1 MKKMRW
7 VMVLLVVAFAAAAA
21 GCSCDEGK
29 HHAEDADVED
39 TPTEAED
46 RIDTPPDV
54 VPDEA
59 ADDPPAEEPAGDGE
73 AEEEAVE
80 DAADI
85 DGDVEEEEVP
95 PPVCPDASLLDLAVV
110 TTAGEQVVPKVATGI
125 DGTTWFSW
133 YDNAGGNYD
142 VRIQLLDREGTP
154 MFDPAGILVSDL
166 SSDTWVTDY
175 SLITD
180 TDGAAVLAFNDM
192 RAGNFDPFAYKVST
206 AGDMVWFADGVALG
220 PSEGD
225 DFFPKIARA
234 PGGETV
240 YAWER
245 VSGGDTSN
253 EVILQ
258 RLTPAGAPM
267 WGTGLVIE
275 GVVDA
280 RAVRPWIAAASD
292 GTVIVIWMDT
302 PDIMSYDRTIFARK
316 IDAGG
321 AAVWGT
327 DTIVVDD
334 QELPFFYDPVLVAD
348 DDGGAWVA
356 WTAIIGGALSKSFV
370 QHIDRDGQGT
380 MPGGRLELSTSMSS
394 HQYDPALAFVAT
406 TGELVAAWREESGG
420 ESGIYAQRF
429 TSTGVRGW
437 ATTGLELVPLSTELA
452 YMGGIA
458 GVADGAVV
466 FYSKMSFGT
475 VMDLSVHAG
484 LLELTA
490 APVFSPVTLSDVQSA
505 KSHPDVDG
513 DGVCGGWIAWD
524 DMRTDAGDIYAG
536 FFGL

>member
-7 VMVLLVVAFAAAAA
+7 VMVPLFVAFTAAAA

-29 HHAEDADVED
+29 NHPEDTDVED
-39 TPTEAED
+39 APAEAED
-46 RIDTPPDV
+46 RIDVPPDV

-59 ADDPPAEEPAGDGE
+59 TDDPAEDETAEDGE
-73 AEEEAVE
+73 AEEEGVE

-95 PPVCPDASLLDLAVV
+95 PPVCPDAGLLDLAVV
-110 TTAGEQVVPKVATGI
+110 TAAGEQVVPKVATSV

-154 MFDPAGILVSDL
+154 VFDPAGILVSDL

-175 SLITD
+175 SLISD
-180 TDGAAVLAFNDM
+180 ADGAAILAFNDM
-192 RAGNFDPFAYKVST
+192 RAGNFDPFAYKVSPS
-206 AGDMVWFADGVALG
+206 GDMAWFADGVALG

-225 DFFPKIARA
+225 DFFPKIALA
-234 PGGETV
+234 PGGDTV
-240 YAWER
+240 YTWER
-245 VSGGDTSN
+245 IDAGDTTS

-258 RLTPAGAPM
+258 RLSPTGTTL
-267 WGTGLVIE
+267 WGDGLVIN
-275 GVVDA
+275 GVGSN
-280 RAVRPWIAAASD
+280 RAVRPWVASASD
-292 GTVIVIWMDT
+292 NTVIVIWMDT

-316 IDAGG
+316 IDPGG
-321 AAVWGT
+321 TSVWGT
-327 DTIVVDD
+327 DTDVVDD
-334 QELPFFYDPVLVAD
+334 QDLPFFYDPVLVAD

-356 WTAIIGGALSKSFV
+356 WIAIIGGALSKSFV

-394 HQYDPALAFVAT
+394 NQYEPAIAFVAT
-406 TGELVAAWREESGG
+406 TGELVAAWREDSAG

-437 ATTGLELVPLSTELA
+437 ATTGLELVPLSADLS

-458 GVADGAVV
+458 AVADAAVV

-490 APVFSPVTLSDVQSA
+490 APVFSPATLSDVQSA

-513 DGVCGGWIAWD
+513 DGVCGAWIAWD
-524 DMRTDAGDIYAG
+524 DMRADAGDIYAG